1 MRNMSKPVS
10 KVSNNCV
17 SQAVPEQNYPVMVFF
32 YGGGFEVGAA
42 YGYTAEYFLDEDVV
56 FVVVQYRLGL
66 FGEIRIIIPTII
78 KITIIIILYCHLR
91 IMNSADKVLFA
102 NHQAKFTTHNNLN

>member
-1 MRNMSKPVS
+1 MDVFMFNH
-10 KVSNNCV
+10 NHC
-17 SQAVPEQNYPVMVFF
+17 SQAKREEAYPVMVFF

-66 FGEIRIIIPTII
+66 FGKLSYQYRTFL
-78 KITIIIILYCHLR
+78 T
-91 IMNSADKVLFA
+91 
-102 NHQAKFTTHNNLN
+102 

>member
-1 MRNMSKPVS
+1 M
-10 KVSNNCV
+10 SNNCV

-66 FGEIRIIIPTII
+66 FGKIRIIITTII
-78 KITIIIILYCHLR
+78 MILYCHLR
-91 IMNSADKVLFA
+91 TIHFADKVLLA
-102 NHQAKFTTHNNLN
+102 DHQAKFTT